1 MKILLSLGAALIT
14 GVVGLLT
21 AGVVAAAYVDWY
33 NVSSFEGAS
42 GFLIIG
48 VALIGGAV
56 SFVIG
61 LVVALAR
68 SAAGRPFFWWSAL
81 ATCGASLGLGGA
93 VALVLYLLADF
104 PPTIDGQELRLEVEI
119 RLPAGQTVP
128 SDKSGVDSVF
138 FLGSMVDHTQRASRY
153 GTLKLDQARMENG
166 RWIVPAEVL
175 LFTSRGLRSIDARIG
190 EKRIAGFIVPLPPHP
205 GKADE
210 QWSGWGPHPPPG
222 SPPWPETESSYRF
235 RVQRVPPPPPP
246 ETGEDYQARQ
256 DAAEQAVFEAIA
268 PDAPISA
275 WLPYTMSWQKEPLRV
290 AAIQRITDRADF
302 SGELGALMLDA
313 DRRQAEAALRFVGEL
328 PAPDHSLIPPV
339 TVAGHDVIGRMKR
352 VNATSAEQDPSYE
365 GAADVMIRFSA
376 WMTAV
381 RALREKAGGD
391 FIPQLQEMLE
401 LSRVRTD
408 SQAMQQDVR
417 RVASYYLQAWAGVEP
432 LPGDP
437 PPK

>member
-1 MKILLSLGAALIT
+1 VKILLSLCTALIT

-21 AGVVAAAYVDWY
+21 AGVVTSAYVDWY

-42 GFLIIG
+42 GYMIIG
-48 VALIGGAV
+48 LALVGGVV
-56 SFVIG
+56 SLVVG
-61 LVVALAR
+61 LVVALAM
-68 SAAGRPFFWWSAL
+68 AATRRPFFWWSTL
-81 ATCGASLGLGGA
+81 ATCGAILGLGGA

-104 PPTIDGQELRLEVEI
+104 PPTIDGEELRLEVEI
-119 RLPAGQTVP
+119 RLPTGQTVP
-128 SDKSGVDSVF
+128 SGESGVDSVF
-138 FLGSMVDHTQRASRY
+138 FLASMVDHTQRASRY

-190 EKRIAGFIVPLPPHP
+190 EKSIAGFIVPLPAHP

-210 QWSGWGPHPPPG
+210 QWSGWGPQPPPG

-235 RVQRVPPPPPP
+235 RVQRIPPPPPP
-246 ETGEDYQARQ
+246 ETEEEYQARQ
-256 DAAEQAVFEAIA
+256 DAAEQAVFDAIA
-268 PDAPISA
+268 PDASISA

-290 AAIQRITDRADF
+290 AAIQRITGRADF
-302 SGELGALMLDA
+302 AGELGALMLDA
-313 DRRQAEAALRFVGEL
+313 DMRQAEAALRFVGEL

-339 TVAGHDVIGRMKR
+339 TAAGQDVIERMKK
-352 VNATSAEQDPSYE
+352 VNATPEEQDPSYE

-408 SQAMQQDVR
+408 SRAMQGEVR
-417 RVASYYLQAWAGVEP
+417 RVASYYLQAWAGVAP